1 MNRIFYDMCYEI
13 LSHYLNFPDVADTY
27 KSIEDGIQYC
37 NNYPQTMT
45 DFMNKKDD
53 IIRYI
58 RNVRKD
64 NVIDAYKN
72 GQNPLL
78 VVPSPFGKLLL
89 QLTPNE
95 LYINL
100 VTEIRR
106 LIIKGIHQTI
116 KHYNGLIDNNDLTAE
131 LLQEDF
137 AVLRK
142 YNLYA

>member
-1 MNRIFYDMCYEI
+1 MNKIFYDMCYKI

-27 KSIEDGIQYC
+27 KSIEDGIKYC
-37 NNYPQTMT
+37 NNYPQTMI

-78 VVPSPFGKLLL
+78 LYPVPFGR
-89 QLTPNE
+89 QLSQATYEE
-95 LYINL
+95 LYSNL
-100 VTEIRR
+100 EQEIPR
-106 LIIKGIHQTI
+106 LILKGIHQAI
-116 KHYNGLIDNNDLTAE
+116 KHYNGLIDNNDLAAE

>member
-72 GQNPLL
+72 GQNPFLF
-78 VVPSPFGKLLL
+78 VPSPFGKLLL

-137 AVLRK
+137 AFLRK

>member
-78 VVPSPFGKLLL
+78 FVPSPIGKLLL

-116 KHYNGLIDNNDLTAE
+116 KHGNICVD
-131 LLQEDF
+131 
-137 AVLRK
+137 K
-142 YNLYA
+142 

>member
-58 RNVRKD
+58 K
-64 NVIDAYKN
+64 
-72 GQNPLL
+72 
-78 VVPSPFGKLLL
+78 
-89 QLTPNE
+89 TM
-95 LYINL
+95 
-100 VTEIRR
+100 
-106 LIIKGIHQTI
+106 
-116 KHYNGLIDNNDLTAE
+116 
-131 LLQEDF
+131 
-137 AVLRK
+137 
-142 YNLYA
+142 